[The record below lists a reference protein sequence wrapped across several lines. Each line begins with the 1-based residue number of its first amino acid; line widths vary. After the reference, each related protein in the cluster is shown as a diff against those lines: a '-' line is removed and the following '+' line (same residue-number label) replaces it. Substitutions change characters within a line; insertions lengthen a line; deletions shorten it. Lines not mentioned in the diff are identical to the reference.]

1 MMEKHTPQSVESS
14 IYRELMNYNRDLIV
28 ENENL
33 KNELREFRKSW
44 EELKNEAFS
53 LRDEL
58 RAQNELMSKFQ
69 KELDS
74 AHPLEQAGDVAGDFF
89 KYIDSLTAPK
99 MNSNRVEQIDAFPE
113 VKKQAP
119 KKQVKKGTQ
128 VLIDPVIGDKFKQ
141 TLATQGLSLTQVA
154 RAMML
159 IFIDRGRYRNIIV
172 DRALKRNWIPN
183 NVRKTIAFAWG
194 YPEEL
199 GKQFNGVLRTNKLN
213 QYQAIEIMMEE
224 YCQNHW
230 MQKLVVEY
238 IDRVKKEY

>member
-1 MMEKHTPQSVESS
+1 MENHTPQKNVESS
-14 IYRELMNYNRDLIV
+14 IYRELMNYNRELIV

-58 RAQNELMSKFQ
+58 NAQNELVSKFQ
-69 KELDS
+69 NELDS
-74 AHPLEQAGDVAGDFF
+74 AHPLEQAGEIADDFF
-89 KYIDSLTAPK
+89 KYIDSLSSSKVKT
-99 MNSNRVEQIDAFPE
+99 NRVEQIDAFPE

-128 VLIDPVIGDKFKQ
+128 VLIDPVIGNKFKQ
-141 TLATQGLSLTQVA
+141 LLATSGLNVTQVA

-172 DRALKRNWIPN
+172 DRAVKRIWVPN

-199 GKQFNGVLRTNKLN
+199 GKQFNGVLRANKLN

-224 YCQNHW
+224 YCQNPW
-230 MQKLVVEY
+230 MQKLVIEY